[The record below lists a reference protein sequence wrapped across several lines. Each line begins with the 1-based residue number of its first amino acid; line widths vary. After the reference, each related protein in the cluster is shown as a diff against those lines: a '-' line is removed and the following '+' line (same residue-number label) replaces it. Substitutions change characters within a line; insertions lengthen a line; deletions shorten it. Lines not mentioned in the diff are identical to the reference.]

1 MAGAFDAGTLQ
12 AKLALDDKQFKTK
25 IKESGE
31 KVDSF
36 TSKIANN
43 AQKIKALG
51 KGFTVAGGLIT
62 AGMTAGVLAANA
74 FNKSIAEITTLTTP
88 AITNVENLK
97 EKIRDLAVI
106 AAKDTEDIAGGAYEV
121 ASAFGEAA
129 LQGKILDINVR
140 GAAAGMSTT
149 KEAIKLTS
157 AVTKAYGDTSE
168 KAVQKVMDL
177 SFQTVKLG
185 QTTFPELAAS
195 IGRTTP
201 LMVAMGG
208 NVEELFA
215 SFATLTGVTGTASEV
230 SSQFSGILG
239 AMIKPTGEMSEAIIK
254 AGKAHLGLENASAK
268 TLIQEMGLVEAM
280 KAVIGTTDGSMTS
293 MGKLIARKE
302 ALTAVLALTG
312 GQADV
317 FSQKLAAM
325 SVSGGAAE
333 VAFNKV
339 SKGVNAAGF
348 SMEQAKV
355 KFSIAMQ
362 RIGEAV
368 MPIAS
373 ALVSAFSSVVGKIS
387 DWIKK
392 FPLLSKAIIGIVA
405 IIGGLMLVI
414 GPLLI
419 ALPMLAKGWIFLKG
433 AMLMTSGVITSTLI
447 PALMV
452 LKANLIAI
460 AGVGAAAFIGWQ
472 IGNLIR
478 QIDGVDE
485 ATQGFWD
492 TFLGIST
499 KYEYRMAIMNNAVTD
514 HAKHTRDLRNR
525 MIETAQAIDAN
536 VVSQKQAAIVLKSN
550 QEAYDALH
558 PRIRRIVDGLTQWS
572 AVGKALDKEEV
583 IRLARTQEQT
593 DAIAKIIEASN
604 EKIKGLTRTLIDF
617 KVAELDR
624 EYQANLAYMELSQ
637 GVDIERMELSRAYF
651 DELKLMHTEMTNFDI
666 AELERIYFADL
677 AQMEKNN
684 ALNTEKLVL
693 KRAFD
698 LEIERI
704 TAESKARRDALR
716 KKEFEIEKKQEETR
730 KKLELEKIKLEQ
742 EQTTAHQSFLDGL
755 KKQGQELIL
764 KQIQERDGWRMAELQ
779 RIGFWESEQLT
790 IAKKRMDDDTIN
802 YFQYQE
808 EINIIHAAAHIKR
821 LQLEEEN
828 RKKTEEAERNMGQRL
843 WSNFQS
849 MTQQK
854 QQQMGE
860 YFSFLTNLNTV
871 WAAIRETSLNNWYD
885 AEYARIISSQMSHE
899 QKEAAIEALDTKM
912 HQKKAA
918 LDAAAAKREKALAIA
933 QAIANTAVAITT
945 ALKALPWPFNLPA
958 IAFAIAMGAAQ
969 IAAIGGAYKGPNIGD
984 FEGGTGGDTGGG
996 GGGGDDYAGGGKK
1009 YFETY
1014 QHGTRGWVD
1023 AMPEFIAGDPGS
1035 PERVQLGGNLAGV
1048 KMNITPLRDS
1058 IPTGETRTFNIVFNV
1073 SPIDASDF
1081 QEKLQREAVPVIE
1094 EAIQNG
1100 LIPIPRGRIVNV

>member
-1 MAGAFDAGTLQ
+1 MPFDAGTLQ
-12 AKLALDDKQFKTK
+12 AKIALDDKQFSTGITGAGK
-25 IKESGE
+25 
-31 KVDSF
+31 KVD
-36 TSKIANN
+36 TLTGKIEKN
-43 AQKIKALG
+43 AQKLKAIG

-97 EKIRDLAVI
+97 EKVRALAII

-121 ASAFGEAA
+121 ASAFGEVA
-129 LQGKILDINVR
+129 LSGKILDINVR

-177 SFQTVKLG
+177 SFQTVTLG

-215 SFATLTGVTGTASEV
+215 GFATLTGVTGTAAEV
-230 SSQFSGILG
+230 SSQFSGVLG
-239 AMIKPTGEMSEAIIK
+239 AMITPTKEMSIAVIK

-268 TLIQEMGLVEAM
+268 TLVQEMGLIEAI
-280 KAVIGTTDGSMTS
+280 KAVIGTTDGSITS
-293 MGKLIARKE
+293 MGKLIRRKE
-302 ALTAVLALTG
+302 ALTAALALTG

-317 FSQKLAAM
+317 FSEKLAAM
-325 SVSGGAAE
+325 GVAGGATE
-333 VAFNKV
+333 IAFKKI
-339 SKGVNAAGF
+339 STGVNKAGF
-348 SMEQAKV
+348 DMEQAKQ

-373 ALVSAFSSVVGKIS
+373 ALVGAFSSVVGKIS
-387 DWIKK
+387 EWMKQ
-392 FPLLSKAIIGIVA
+392 FPLLSKVIIGTIAV
-405 IIGGLMLVI
+405 IGGLMLVI

-419 ALPMLAKGWIFLKG
+419 ALPMLTKGWIFMKA
-433 AMLMTSGVITSTLI
+433 AMLVTSGVITSTVI

-472 IGNLIR
+472 VGTLARKWFNL
-478 QIDGVDE
+478 DGAV
-485 ATQGFWD
+485 QGFWD
-492 TFLGIST
+492 TFLGISL
-499 KYEYRMAIMNNAVTD
+499 KYEHRTAVMNNAITD
-514 HAKHTRDLRNR
+514 HAKHTRDLRSR
-525 MIETAQAIDAN
+525 LIEAAQAIDKN

-550 QEAYDALH
+550 KVAYDALH
-558 PRIRRIVDGLTQWS
+558 RSQQRHVDGLTQEFV
-572 AVGKALDKEEV
+572 AGKALSEEEV

-604 EKIKGLTRTLIDF
+604 EKIKGLQKTLIDY
-617 KVAELDR
+617 KISELDR
-624 EYQANLAYMELSQ
+624 EYQANLAHMELSQ
-637 GVDIERMELSRAYF
+637 IADTEKMELSRAYF

-666 AELERIYFADL
+666 SELWRGHEATL
-677 AQMEKNN
+677 EQME
-684 ALNTEKLVL
+684 LNKATDAEKLVVKQQYYL
-693 KRAFD
+693 D
-698 LEIERI
+698 LARVM
-704 TAESKARRDALR
+704 AEAKQRSDALR
-716 KKEFEIEKKQEETR
+716 KKELEIEKKEEEKR
-730 KKLELEKIKLEQ
+730 KKLEEEKIKLEQ
-742 EQTTAHQSFLDGL
+742 EQATSHQGFLNGL

-779 RIGFWESEQLT
+779 RIGFWETEQKNL
-790 IAKKRMDDDTIN
+790 AKKRMDDGTIN
-802 YFQYQE
+802 YYQYQE
-808 EINIIHAAAHIKR
+808 QVNLIHAAAHLKR
-821 LQLEEEN
+821 LDLEDKYRTEKEKKDNDAMNRWEN
-828 RKKTEEAERNMGQRL
+828 KLADTIAKATNIYQVHLNSITGFFDA
-843 WSNFQS
+843 F
-849 MTQQK
+849 TQ
-854 QQQMGE
+854 
-860 YFSFLTNLNTV
+860 
-871 WAAIRETSLNNWYD
+871 IRENQLNSWYD
-885 AEYARIISSQMSHE
+885 AEKTRIMQSEMSNEARTL
-899 QKEAAIEALDTKM
+899 ALEALDSKM
-912 HQKKAA
+912 HAKKTA
-918 LDAAAAKREKALAIA
+918 LENAAAKREKALAIA

-945 ALKALPWPFNLPA
+945 ALKSLPWPFNLPA

-984 FEGGTGGDTGGG
+984 YEGGG
-996 GGGGDDYAGGGKK
+996 GSTAPGGEGGPGKGGDPGPDQNIER
-1009 YFETY
+1009 FQE
-1014 QHGTRGWVD
+1014 GTPGWID

-1048 KMNITPLRDS
+1048 KMNITPLRGGM
-1058 IPTGETRTFNIVFNV
+1058 PAGETREINV
-1073 SPIDASDF
+1073 IFHVSAIDASDF

-1100 LIPIPRGRIVNV
+1100 LIPIPRGRVVNG